1 MMPNDFQLQTK
12 FFANVPPDQMPDKAS
27 IVDWP
32 VSYSDMK
39 PWYLKAEQELGVAG
53 NADEWESI
61 APRDGAKFPM
71 PAQPKS
77 YSDQVL
83 IKRFKDK
90 GITSTQLDREPVPL
104 EILTMAQARNSEP
117 YDGRPACEGNHNCIP
132 LCPTNAKYD
141 ATVHLKRAVR
151 SGAELRTGC
160 VVTQLNAGSG
170 GKIDSV
176 VYKNWKSDN
185 PTRDRTVT
193 AELVILAANP
203 IETPKILFLS
213 NLFQESDPIV
223 GKHLMDHVQYE
234 CLGEAP
240 EPLYP
245 YRGPQTI
252 SGIDSIRDGRY
263 RSKFAS
269 FRITLGNDGWG
280 RHGNPALVLE
290 GLLNPATPAAFMIGK
305 KLRQGAFDGLTRLVR
320 LSISSEQLPQA
331 SNKVELSSKK
341 DTLDIPRPKITY
353 EVHSYTLRALEEAFR
368 VTKEIFAAMDTRVK
382 ETAFHPENWVTAAH
396 PMGTCR
402 MGTNALDSVVD
413 KFGRCHKHPNLF
425 IVGASVFP
433 TGSATNPV
441 LTIAALTLMGL
452 EEMKKRV

>member
-1 MMPNDFQLQTK
+1 
-12 FFANVPPDQMPDKAS
+12 
-27 IVDWP
+27 
-32 VSYSDMK
+32 
-39 PWYLKAEQELGVAG
+39 
-53 NADEWESI
+53 
-61 APRDGAKFPM
+61 
-71 PAQPKS
+71 
-77 YSDQVL
+77 
-83 IKRFKDK
+83 
-90 GITSTQLDREPVPL
+90 
-104 EILTMAQARNSEP
+104 
-117 YDGRPACEGNHNCIP
+117 
-132 LCPTNAKYD
+132 
-141 ATVHLKRAVR
+141 
-151 SGAELRTGC
+151 
-160 VVTQLNAGSG
+160 
-170 GKIDSV
+170 
-176 VYKNWKSDN
+176 
-185 PTRDRTVT
+185 
-193 AELVILAANP
+193 
-203 IETPKILFLS
+203 
-213 NLFQESDPIV
+213 
-223 GKHLMDHVQYE
+223 MDHVQYE

-252 SGIDSIRDGRY
+252 SGINSIRDGRY

-305 KLRQGAFDGLTRLVR
+305 KLRQGAFDGLTRLVQ